1 MLHGQLDLV
10 LLYLF
15 FELLVDQEEV
25 VEVLLAQFLQIRDLD
40 LKLARGFRVA
50 QEVVETEI

>member
-1 MLHGQLDLV
+1 MLHGQLHLV

-25 VEVLLAQFLQIRDLD
+25 VEVLLAQFLQIRVLD
-40 LKLARGFRVA
+40 LKLAWGLGVA